1 MRIKEVE
8 KATGLTA
15 KAIRMYESKGLLTVA
30 RESENDYRDYSEE
43 DVKRLKTIAV
53 LRRLDI
59 SVKEIKQWCDG
70 KIPMEDLLKQAAE
83 KNEAASR
90 ECSLRYELAK
100 DLTEIMKD
108 NPQADVSET
117 VEAIEELN
125 ALFHELEE
133 VMDEESGHLIAPLW
147 PTIMALGPVGG
158 TVLDILEG
166 QTEKALLSFVLCL
179 IVVPLATWSW
189 ISYLKIPRQKRKST
203 GCLGMILLAV
213 IVLAAMAAIF
223 MGIANLQNEMY
234 LKGPG
239 DIILVRDPWY
249 MMPIFFEIELL
260 LLGMTLITK
269 SWKEIKIPPKWL
281 AICGAVL
288 LVINA
293 VVLHGCLTGVSV
305 ADENGIMRYSF
316 FDKEGEFIPYSRIE
330 RVETGFE
337 GKKLGLATGKTGD
350 FYYRLH
356 FSDGTVEDWTEA
368 MDHDEEITWSWTIRF
383 DNWIMDAGAEKIS
396 SDEFAEYCHF
406 EPEILDVLLEVV
418 RNR

>member
-59 SVKEIKQWCDG
+59 PVKEIKQWCDG
-70 KIPMEDLLKQAAE
+70 EISLEELLDQAAK

-90 ECSLRYELAK
+90 ECSLRLELAR
-100 DLTEIMKD
+100 DLAEIVKD
-108 NPQADVSET
+108 NPKADISEI
-117 VEAIEELN
+117 VEAVEELN
-125 ALFHELEE
+125 VLFHELED

-158 TVLDILEG
+158 TVLDILDG
-166 QTEKALLSFVLCL
+166 QTEKALLSFALSL
-179 IVVPLATWSW
+179 IVVPLATWAW

-213 IVLAAMAAIF
+213 AVLALMVAIF
-223 MGIANLQNEMY
+223 MGIADLQNAMY
-234 LKGPG
+234 LKEAG

-260 LLGMTLITK
+260 ILGMAFVTK
-269 SWKEIKIPPKWL
+269 SWESIKLRPKWL
-281 AICGAVL
+281 ALIGAVL
-288 LVINA
+288 LA
-293 VVLHGCLTGVSV
+293 VNVVALHGCLTGVSV
-305 ADENGIMRYSF
+305 ANENGIIRYSF
-316 FDKEGEFIPYSRIE
+316 FDQEGEMIPYSQIE
-330 RVETGFE
+330 LVETGFK

-356 FSDGTVEDWTEA
+356 FADGTVEDWTEA
-368 MDHDEEITWSWTIRF
+368 LDPEEDITWSWTRRL
-383 DNWIMDAGAEKIS
+383 DGWIMDAGAEKES
-396 SDEFAEYCHF
+396 SDEFAEYCYF
-406 EPEILDVLLEVV
+406 EPEIVEILLEVV